1 MSVAGLSRKV
11 TLEMNLVIRLQLT
24 FVACLVSLFTLSHAG
39 AAERPNV
46 VWIVVDDM
54 SPNFSC
60 YGETVIQT
68 PHVDRLAAEGVRFTR
83 AYATS
88 PVCSTFRSALITGM
102 YQTSTGTHHHRS
114 GRGEHRIS
122 LPAGVKPV
130 PELFQEAGYYT
141 CIGSG
146 LLDLDYRSQPL
157 TDRSRERMGKTDYNF
172 DWKRSIYDGNDW
184 SGRRDGQPFFMQVQL
199 HGGKLRGA
207 SEEGYVAFRRQAH
220 NLLGSVTDP
229 SVVVLPPYY
238 PEDQILLEDWALYL
252 DSVRVT
258 DFHVGRVLERL
269 ETEGLLEN
277 TLVVFFTDHGI
288 SHARGK
294 QFLYDEGTHI
304 PLVVRGPHVR
314 AGRIRTDLVE
324 HIDIAA
330 LSLAAAGID
339 VPDWMQGQDVLAEDF
354 QHKHAVF
361 AARDR
366 CGEAVDRIRSVR
378 SNDFLYIKN
387 FFPDRPHLMPSNYKD
402 SKLII
407 QRLRELYA
415 ADGIGDIGNELLFSK
430 VRPAEELYLYRQDRW
445 QIHNLADD
453 RKYADALK
461 RHRLLLKEWMRKTND
476 HGTESDDIYVLETE
490 DQMKGNKNE
499 VSRRKYRA
507 NVDVYRR
514 WAEEGI

>member
-1 MSVAGLSRKV
+1 MSVPGLSRKV

-24 FVACLVSLFTLSHAG
+24 FVACLVSFFALSHAG
-39 AAERPNV
+39 AAARPNV

-68 PHVDRLAAEGVRFTR
+68 PHVDRLATEGVRFTR

-146 LLDLDYRSQPL
+146 LLDLDYRSQPF

-172 DWKRSIYDGNDW
+172 DWKRSIYNGNDW
-184 SGRRDGQPFFMQVQL
+184 SGRCDGQPFFMQVQL

-220 NLLGSVTDP
+220 NLLGNVTD
-229 SVVVLPPYY
+229 SSDVVLPPYY
-238 PEDQILLEDWALYL
+238 PADQILLEDWALYL

-269 ETEGLLEN
+269 EIEGLLEN
-277 TLVVFFTDHGI
+277 TLIVFFTDHGI

-304 PLVVRGPHVR
+304 PIVVRGPRVQP
-314 AGRIRTDLVE
+314 GRVRTDLVE

-339 VPDWMQGQDVLAEDF
+339 LPDWMQGQDVLAEEFKD
-354 QHKHAVF
+354 KHAVF

-366 CGEAVDRIRSVR
+366 CGETVDRIRSVR

-407 QRLRELYA
+407 QRLRELHA

-445 QIHNLADD
+445 QIHNLADS
-453 RKYADALK
+453 RKYADALE
-461 RHRLLLKEWMRKTND
+461 RHRLLLKKWMRRTND
-476 HGTESDDIYVLETE
+476 PGTESDDIYVLETE

-499 VSRRKYRA
+499 VSRRNYRA

-514 WAEEGI
+514 WAKEGI

>member
-1 MSVAGLSRKV
+1 MEQAQTERSLLNMRLF
-11 TLEMNLVIRLQLT
+11 TRLQLA
-24 FVACLVSLFTLSHAG
+24 FFAFFLLLLVLAQAD

-60 YGETVIQT
+60 YGETAIQT

-102 YQTSTGTHHHRS
+102 YQTTTGTHHHRS
-114 GRGEHRIS
+114 GRGKHRIV
-122 LPAGVKPV
+122 LPAGVEPV

-146 LLDLDYRSQPL
+146 LLDLDFRSQPL

-172 DWKRSIYDGNDW
+172 DWKSSIYDDNDW
-184 SGRRDGQPFFMQVQL
+184 SGRRSGQPFFMQVQL

-207 SEEGYVAFRRQAH
+207 SARGYAAFEQQVK
-220 NLLGSVTDP
+220 NQVGGVTD
-229 SVVVLPPYY
+229 SGDVLLPPYY
-238 PEDQILLEDWALYL
+238 PADHILLKDWALYL

-258 DFHVGRVLERL
+258 DHHVGRVLERL
-269 ETEGLLEN
+269 EREGLLEN
-277 TLVVFFTDHGI
+277 TLIVFFTDHGL

-304 PLVVRGPHVR
+304 PLVIRGRQVQAGHV
-314 AGRIRTDLVE
+314 RTDLVE

-330 LSLAAAGID
+330 LSLAAAGITI
-339 VPDWMQGQDVLAEDF
+339 PDWMQGQDILAKDF
-354 QHKHAVF
+354 HPKHAVF

-366 CGEAVDRIRSVR
+366 CGEAVDQIRSVR
-378 SNDFLYIKN
+378 SENYLYIKN
-387 FFPDRPHLMPSNYKD
+387 FFPSRPHLMPSNYKD

-407 QRLRELYA
+407 QRLRELH
-415 ADGIGDIGNELLFSK
+415 ADEGIGQLGEKLLFSPY
-430 VRPAEELYLYRQDRW
+430 RPAEELYSYHQDRW
-445 QIHNLADD
+445 QIHNLAEN
-453 RKYADALK
+453 RKYADELV
-461 RHRLLLKEWMRKTND
+461 RHRQMLNEWIRRTED
-476 HGTESDDIYVLETE
+476 PGAESDDVYVLETE
-490 DQMKGNKNE
+490 DQLKDMRNE
-499 VSRRKYRA
+499 TARKKYRA
-507 NVDVYRR
+507 NVEIYKR
-514 WAEEGI
+514 WAREGI